1 MNSDS
6 PASFQLPPGSKVTIA
21 YPDAEGNCGT
31 QDFNFILSLGQQI
44 NVSASNL
51 TVEPPVDP
59 FATPVGFNIDDFEFS
74 PSDFEY
80 YPSDEEEGLLDDS
93 KDLPVSK
100 YLAFARPAHPNEL
113 LWDHTRGTGCVYA
126 ITRGRRVGLFW
137 DWEVVR
143 DLTFSVP
150 NASFQ
155 KFETIDDAMQ
165 WYTAGYDNELGHA
178 NLAVVAAHRLPK
190 EPIVDDNLMS
200 VRGQDLMVQVTI
212 DGAVKKYKIIPVRE
226 PSHSLPATPSKTP
239 AAPKTPTCR
248 GLTASQVLSPARASA
263 SPGFRELSQRK

>member
-31 QDFNFILSLGQQI
+31 QDFNFILSPGQQI
-44 NVSASNL
+44 NVSAGNL

-59 FATPVGFNIDDFEFS
+59 FATPVGFNIDDFE
-74 PSDFEY
+74 Y
-80 YPSDEEEGLLDDS
+80 YGSDEEEGLLDDP
-93 KDLPVSK
+93 KDLPVFK
-100 YLAFARPAHPNEL
+100 YLAFAHPAHPNEL

-150 NASFQ
+150 NASYQ
-155 KFETIDDAMQ
+155 KFETLDDAMQ

-178 NLAVVAAHRLPK
+178 NLAVVAAHRLPR
-190 EPIVDDNLMS
+190 EPLVDDNLMS
-200 VRGQDLMVQVTI
+200 VRGQDLVVQVTI
-212 DGAVKKYKIIPVRE
+212 DGPVKKYKIIPVRRE
-226 PSHSLPATPSKTP
+226 PSRSLPATPSKTP
-239 AAPKTPTCR
+239 ATPKTPAR
-248 GLTASQVLSPARASA
+248 KGLMASQVLSPARASA